1 MGMMPEHAGME
12 DCNTIIEAEGVASL
26 LAYSIDSGPYLIL
39 IGNIPV
45 GAFGL
50 NLTDDS
56 SVKPSDTQQL
66 LDAHAYDVA
75 LMAFDLIRH
84 KLSQS
89 NDPGKLREMA
99 RAACRHAKLRFLTT
113 QRMNAAVGKKG
124 PPRR

>member
-1 MGMMPEHAGME
+1 MMPEFAGME
-12 DCNTIIEAEGVASL
+12 DCNTIIEAEGAASL
-26 LAYSIDSGPYLIL
+26 LAYWIDSGPYLIL

-56 SVKPSDTQQL
+56 ITRPSDTQQL

-75 LMAFDLIRH
+75 LIAFEMIRAR
-84 KLSQS
+84 LSES
-89 NDPGKLREMA
+89 NDPARLREMA
-99 RAACRHAKLRFLTT
+99 RAACRHARLRFLTT
-113 QRMNAAVGKKG
+113 QRMNAVMSKSG